1 MNGLILA
8 GIGKGIADAGAA
20 YAGGMSKMAEFEMQ
34 NQRDEAREQ
43 RQLRLADQLET
54 QKEEKRARQAVEVEQ
69 RAAEAPLKR
78 EALDVI
84 AAGSKV
90 AGDSPVA
97 TKEEVL
103 KLIKENP
110 EYREVYRKAG
120 LIGEDKMDPRLR
132 RAYDEESAAREVGV
146 SSTMLDSYRKQ
157 KTDTLAII
165 KEENRDKREENRAN
179 QTDRRLDIMEKSAT
193 ARQAASDAKAKN
205 TGADKPITGVDLERT
220 AKAAERA
227 LALQLGVP
235 LKDVPETVARLKKQ
249 NKIDADTQGYLDEY
263 QTALKDW
270 QGYKRKPSGSGDNAT
285 PAPAKPSADAGA
297 SSAPKAGDTKIVAS
311 GPNAGKTA
319 VFDGT
324 GWKLK

>member
-1 MNGLILA
+1 MGGLILA

-165 KEENRDKREENRAN
+165 KEENKEVERKSDKE
-179 QTDRRLDIMEKSAT
+179 QMDRRLDIMEKGAT

-205 TGADKPITGVDLERT
+205 AGADKPITGVDLERT